1 MNLFL
6 EYLLLKNKRG
16 MKNKKDVGEVKEEIP
31 MVLEEYPNP
40 KKKKNIKCY
49 HYNKPGHMKKEC
61 KILKREQNEWKKNN
75 QETNTIVAEGDIVI
89 VCDD

>member
-1 MNLFL
+1 
-6 EYLLLKNKRG
+6 
-16 MKNKKDVGEVKEEIP
+16 
-31 MVLEEYPNP
+31 
-40 KKKKNIKCY
+40 
-49 HYNKPGHMKKEC
+49 MKKEC